1 MWAETAVPITPED
14 SHGPVAGVLDSSSQT
29 EYTAEGGAREM
40 PLERALLVVIP
51 PSLPRAKAGLL
62 PPVWTASPRPGQRLP
77 FPTLT
82 SLRTVCWPDPMT

>member
-1 MWAETAVPITPED
+1 MWAETTVPITPED

-40 PLERALLVVIP
+40 PLERALRVVIP

-62 PPVWTASPRPGQRLP
+62 PPALKIHEAGGLP
-77 FPTLT
+77 QDHMSNLKSSFY
-82 SLRTVCWPDPMT
+82 S

>member
-1 MWAETAVPITPED
+1 MWAETTVPITPED

-40 PLERALLVVIP
+40 PLERALRVVIP

-62 PPVWTASPRPGQRLP
+62 PPALKIHEGGAASGPHVELEK
-77 FPTLT
+77 
-82 SLRTVCWPDPMT
+82 